1 MEVKLDVPS
10 SDLELNSPG
19 RHAFE
24 CYIRICWSA
33 EQMGASSKFSSSESR
48 HFLRGISRPFRLM
61 PPGAA
66 TTWLAGWLAG
76 WHALPMLAPH
86 HHLTSQRPQAG
97 SATPH
102 SCTPAALPQPWPLEA
117 FTRTLVPPKTAAAQW
132 LGPPGLVDE
141 APTAAGPSCCRHDLL
156 STSGTRQGQL
166 RCPCLGHCTS
176 STEYILITCNC
187 GARPVAGT
195 GGTTSDAPAL
205 AKRACRRFS
214 EPRACHLHHRR
225 PPPAAVAPV

>member
-76 WHALPMLAPH
+76 MRSQCWLLTTTSPPSAHRQVVPPPTVARQRRSPNHGPWRRSRGPWSHLKRRPPSGLAPQAS
-86 HHLTSQRPQAG
+86 LMKLQRLLVRLAAVTTCYRRRVPVKG
-97 SATPH
+97 S
-102 SCTPAALPQPWPLEA
+102 
-117 FTRTLVPPKTAAAQW
+117 FGV
-132 LGPPGLVDE
+132 
-141 APTAAGPSCCRHDLL
+141 
-156 STSGTRQGQL
+156 
-166 RCPCLGHCTS
+166 
-176 STEYILITCNC
+176 
-187 GARPVAGT
+187 
-195 GGTTSDAPAL
+195 PAL
-205 AKRACRRFS
+205 AIAHQVRS
-214 EPRACHLHHRR
+214 TY
-225 PPPAAVAPV
+225 